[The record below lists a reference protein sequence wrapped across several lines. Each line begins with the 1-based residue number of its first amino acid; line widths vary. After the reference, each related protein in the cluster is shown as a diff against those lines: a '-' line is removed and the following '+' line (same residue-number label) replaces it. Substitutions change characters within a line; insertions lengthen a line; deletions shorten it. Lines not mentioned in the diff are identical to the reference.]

1 MLKVRDLVVA
11 YGGIEALKG
20 ISIDVPEGQ
29 IVTLIGANG
38 AGKSTLL
45 RTIMGLEKP
54 RSGSVEYNEENLKGL
69 NSQHIVT
76 RGITLVPEGR
86 RVFPN
91 LTVLENLRIGAYL
104 RKDEDGILKDIQRIY
119 ELFPRLEE
127 RNWQM
132 AGTLSGGEQQM
143 LALGRALMCRPKLIM
158 MDEPSLGLAPLVIK
172 EIFNIIRRI
181 NESGTTVLLVEQN
194 ANMALKVAHHAYVLE
209 TGRIKMEGVLGEKEK
224 VRIKVS
230 AACRQRKTCRLYFY
244 VHTASGGGNP
254 GHASFGS

>member
-104 RKDEDGILKDIQRIY
+104 RKDEEGILKDIQRIY

-209 TGRIKMEGVLGEKEK
+209 TGRIKMEGSGRELLENEEIKEAYLGKK
-224 VRIKVS
+224 K
-230 AACRQRKTCRLYFY
+230 K
-244 VHTASGGGNP
+244 
-254 GHASFGS
+254 

>member
-104 RKDEDGILKDIQRIY
+104 RKDEDGILKAIQRIY

-209 TGRIKMEGVLGEKEK
+209 TGRIKMEGSGRELLENEEIKEAYLGKK
-224 VRIKVS
+224 K
-230 AACRQRKTCRLYFY
+230 K
-244 VHTASGGGNP
+244 
-254 GHASFGS
+254 